1 MMADHSEYPQDL
13 LAQVW
18 DYPLGRAIAGRRSR
32 RFGLGMELPGGPMAF
47 KSRHAPFPLSEAEQ
61 TLLICATTGVTGWN
75 FGIPY
80 STGTPDSHANYAMR
94 LAGRT
99 FPTGAGVG
107 TPELFYTDDNGVYL
121 VKTRDLAPVVEQ
133 PAEDAGE
140 LELMVRQ
147 VKEATTKLSDK
158 RLEVPRQPPHIS
170 EHNLWNANLPGTTL
184 LMPVTD
190 LSEHLFSS
198 LTMRLISGYYVY
210 DDMAKRPAG
219 NLEPYVRSGFLSK
232 DKPAALSLMEQ
243 NLFVTGVGAI
253 TPMAH
258 NAMLTMQAIGLG
270 GWMFTGI
277 SAHAAMGAF
286 KEPGFDS
293 LGFRFYRD
301 ERWNAPNPVGLDG
314 HYEGVCPPY
323 YPDMRSAA
331 REIARRKFGEGGA
344 YDPDTEGPFSDNRRV
359 KGSVV
364 PYSEEFVECLGEIA
378 QYIYDTYG
386 KFPGTVPTMLM
397 CLYVQ
402 AQHIDLEFYDAQY
415 REGAYL
421 DTHRQHMAR
430 WHNLA

>member
-1 MMADHSEYPQDL
+1 MPNEDGGYHGEL
-13 LAQVW
+13 LSQAW
-18 DYPLGRAIAGRRSR
+18 EYPLGKAIAGRRSR
-32 RFGLGMELPGGPMAF
+32 RFGLGMELPGGPLAF
-47 KSRHAPFPLSEAEQ
+47 KSNHAPFPLTKTEQ
-61 TLLICATTGVTGWN
+61 TLLICSGVGVTGWN

-80 STGTPDSHANYAMR
+80 TTGTPDSHASYALR
-94 LAGRT
+94 LSGRAV
-99 FPTGAGVG
+99 PTGAAVG
-107 TPELFYTDDNGVYL
+107 TPELFYTDDDGMYL
-121 VKTRDLAPVVEQ
+121 VRTRDLAPLIDQ
-133 PAEDAGE
+133 PAEDTSA
-140 LELMVRQ
+140 LAQMMTQ
-147 VKEATTKLSDK
+147 VGDATTQLSDH
-158 RLEVPRQPPHIS
+158 RLQVPRQAPHIS

-198 LTMRLISGYYVY
+198 LTMRLIGGYYVY

-219 NLEPYVRSGFLSK
+219 NLEPYFRSGFLSK
-232 DKPAALSLMEQ
+232 DKPAALSLIEQ

-258 NAMLTMQAIGLG
+258 NMMLTMQAMGLG

-277 SAHAAMGAF
+277 GAHSAMGAF
-286 KEPGFDS
+286 ESTEFES
-293 LGFRFYRD
+293 LGFRFFRD

-314 HYEGVCPPY
+314 QYEGMCPPY
-323 YPDMRSAA
+323 YPDMRAAA

-344 YDPDTEGPFSDNRRV
+344 YDPQTDGPFRDNSRV
-359 KGSVV
+359 KGSVA

-386 KFPGTVPTMLM
+386 KFPGTAPTMLM
-397 CLYVQ
+397 CIYVQ
-402 AQHIDLEFYDAQY
+402 AQHIDLEFYDAHY

-430 WHNLA
+430 WHGLA